1 MGDNMRDL
9 NSEGVDLKLKE
20 DWVRYI
26 KNLSQY
32 SATQMNKSLLRH
44 PEFKRTG
51 RLRRGDTHI
60 RTWVEVKR

>member
-44 PEFKRTG
+44 PVACVAAIHT
-51 RLRRGDTHI
+51 
-60 RTWVEVKR
+60 